1 MNMDRKKVFIF
12 AILFGIIYGFSIS
25 DNSQS
30 SDIFEIINRLEFVE
44 YDFDKIYVHLFLRWY
59 FHIITFQILF
69 GTYIYKHF
77 CTASVYYFS
86 RMNNRIIWFIRE
98 NIKLCLICFMYISI
112 ITGICCMA
120 GGAFNNFRFDKNVLF
135 ILCYHLCI
143 QSLWLFATTIMINVL
158 SILFGSSIS
167 FSIIYSVQMTF
178 LLCNSIFSSYFQFE
192 RGNVERKTNILK
204 LNPISHLVLKWHN
217 SRLQKINSEI
227 NFLNIDFKLSESI
240 VFFIIISII
249 VFISGCIIVKRQ
261 ELIYI
266 NRETGGAE

>member
-1 MNMDRKKVFIF
+1 MNVDRKKVFIF
-12 AILFGIIYGFSIS
+12 AILFGIIYGLSIS
-25 DNSQS
+25 NSNQS
-30 SDIFEIINRLEFVE
+30 SDIFEIINRLEFIE

-59 FHIITFQILF
+59 FHIITFQIIF

-86 RMNNRIIWFIRE
+86 RMNNRISWFIRE

-112 ITGICCMA
+112 ITGICCLA
-120 GGAFNNFRFDKNVLF
+120 GGAFNNFRFDKNVLI

-143 QSLWLFATTIMINVL
+143 QSLWLFATTLLVNVL

-178 LLCNSIFSSYFQFE
+178 LLFFSIFKSYFQFD
-192 RGNVERKTNILK
+192 RGNVGRKINILK
-204 LNPISHLVLKWHN
+204 LNPISHLVLKWHS
-217 SRLQKINSEI
+217 SRLQKINSKI
-227 NFLNIDFKLSESI
+227 NVLNIDFKLSESV
-240 VFFIIISII
+240 VFFVVISII